1 MPGPR
6 RGLQGDK
13 VDGAGQIR
21 GYSCEHSLRDGV
33 WRWGRKEGCWGHPRS
48 QLSSQAAGVETQD
61 LDSTALES
69 SVSYFID
76 KKIYIHLSIYLSI
89 HPSIFTHKEEYL

>member
-1 MPGPR
+1 MLGPPP
-6 RGLQGDK
+6 
-13 VDGAGQIR
+13 V
-21 GYSCEHSLRDGV
+21 
-33 WRWGRKEGCWGHPRS
+33 
-48 QLSSQAAGVETQD
+48 LSSQVRLPGLETQD

-89 HPSIFTHKEEYL
+89 HPSIFTHKE

>member
-1 MPGPR
+1 MGCGGGGGR
-6 RGLQGDK
+6 K
-13 VDGAGQIR
+13 GAGATP
-21 GYSCEHSLRDGV
+21 V
-33 WRWGRKEGCWGHPRS
+33 
-48 QLSSQAAGVETQD
+48 LSSQVRLLGLETQD

-89 HPSIFTHKEEYL
+89 HPSIFTHKLLSIIFLINIRYFTV